1 MKRVVKLRKFANGD
15 VIDTK
20 SKTSLPK
27 SVSSPLISGQ
37 VGENENLYNEL
48 SPLSAEEMRLLS
60 NLAGYYANGGTT
72 PYELLN
78 PRYVYQNP
86 NHGNLVGVSPNPIGV
101 APDNVPNHNVLDENM
116 SAGLNPDGTIPTTQ
130 PSLKGIGIQNQLIPN
145 YNEGYSG
152 TPSDYFNGQIIQG
165 GGSYSQYNEE
175 GDPTTVWKNTEEAD
189 YNKMID
195 EQDRNKTNPYD
206 VIGAG
211 LSIAGAD
218 IDTDGALF
226 KLGQSLNFNADKF
239 APEYKNVARV
249 GNVARFAGALGKTIL
264 AGARNINAGAGYQ
277 NRLQNFKEWN
287 DAKEVERAKGHYQ
300 VVEDGGIIQ
309 FLANGGRI
317 EDIITPEM
325 LMSGN
330 YTTGV
335 KAGQPANAEVENGEY
350 LQHPD
355 GAVQQVVGKSHE
367 NGGEAMML
375 EPGTKVV
382 SDNLKLGKELS
393 KDINATFDLKT
404 KANDTYAKAIDKFKK
419 KNGLDKLED
428 EEENLLKRAEKNEKV
443 SSATTKSLNK
453 EHLSKQFKELEEE
466 KASAQEM
473 LSQFTDFIFQA
484 QQQAKGEYDQMSE
497 GMSPEA
503 AMPTEEELQM
513 LQQQSAAQQGEEAV
527 QAEADMQ
534 QQQQQAGEVMSNG
547 GLFEDPRFLNLVK
560 QSGLSPER
568 ASQLYQTYRNGGYAG
583 LEKFADGGKPK
594 RETKNLKED
603 ADFILEMT
611 KKDPEFAKEFAT
623 FFKYMRLNPYALIE
637 RDTQHYNKNSNLYG
651 GIEDT
656 ADARMN
662 WLYDKNEDLLDFYE
676 TDKNGKRRV
685 KKGKEG
691 EYQKKYAELSDKWV
705 NRLVKKGLWTEKQ
718 AQMFKDYI
726 AYHDAKDTARGF
738 DSKVGDFT
746 SSRSFLGVPIFK
758 TEEERKAAEG
768 AGIFTLKQ
776 FRKAW
781 EKDKDKLIKLGIS
794 EESFNNA
801 KTELEENG
809 DLDMGMYS
817 LEPQDP
823 PQEPKETPEEP
834 EEPKE
839 TPVPAK
845 PEEPARRRGE
855 EGVFDWL
862 LFPDQTPLPPD
873 GVVPHLMVDRTYE
886 RLDPVRISYEPQM
899 VEGQRQLAQLQDSV
913 ASLPETARAAVL
925 ANAMASTQQ
934 NLNNAIGQV
943 QLANQ
948 QNEMQTEQFNIGQSN
963 MEENARA
970 QDLLNF
976 EQRQLMAYEN
986 TLRDYN
992 DWFEKVQNNYMN
1004 EYQTRLRMQQIN
1016 QLTDNFKTDMF
1027 GKTRE
1032 IDTGEKFSNNSF
1044 ALNYERLAAEMLKQQ
1059 SEAELAKAKAKA
1071 KAAEVEH
1078 KNNEAIVSG
1087 AIGKYTKR

>member
-1 MKRVVKLRKFANGD
+1 MV
-15 VIDTK
+15 
-20 SKTSLPK
+20 
-27 SVSSPLISGQ
+27 
-37 VGENENLYNEL
+37 
-48 SPLSAEEMRLLS
+48 
-60 NLAGYYANGGTT
+60 
-72 PYELLN
+72 
-78 PRYVYQNP
+78 
-86 NHGNLVGVSPNPIGV
+86 
-101 APDNVPNHNVLDENM
+101 
-116 SAGLNPDGTIPTTQ
+116 
-130 PSLKGIGIQNQLIPN
+130 
-145 YNEGYSG
+145 
-152 TPSDYFNGQIIQG
+152 
-165 GGSYSQYNEE
+165 
-175 GDPTTVWKNTEEAD
+175 
-189 YNKMID
+189 D
-195 EQDRNKTNPYD
+195 EQGENKTNPYD

-287 DAKEVERAKGHYQ
+287 DAKEAERAKGHYQ

-335 KAGQPANAEVENGEY
+335 KVGQPANAEVENGEY

-419 KNGLDKLED
+419 KNGLDKLE
-428 EEENLLKRAEKNEKV
+428 EEEEDLLKRAEKNEKV

-484 QQQAKGEYDQMSE
+484 QQQAKGEYDQMGQ

-513 LQQQSAAQQGEEAV
+513 LQQQNAAQQGEEAV

-568 ASQLYQTYRNGGYAG
+568 ASQLYQTYRNGGYVG

-594 RETKNLKED
+594 RETKNLRED

-839 TPVPAK
+839 IPIPAK

-862 LFPDQTPLPPD
+862 LFPDQTPIPPD

-886 RLDPVRISYEPQM
+886 RLDPVRVSYEPQM

-1027 GKTRE
+1027 GRTRE

-1044 ALNYERLAAEMLKQQ
+1044 ALNYERLAAEMMKQQ

>member
-1 MKRVVKLRKFANGD
+1 M
-15 VIDTK
+15 
-20 SKTSLPK
+20 SK
-27 SVSSPLISGQ
+27 
-37 VGENENLYNEL
+37 
-48 SPLSAEEMRLLS
+48 
-60 NLAGYYANGGTT
+60 
-72 PYELLN
+72 
-78 PRYVYQNP
+78 
-86 NHGNLVGVSPNPIGV
+86 
-101 APDNVPNHNVLDENM
+101 
-116 SAGLNPDGTIPTTQ
+116 
-130 PSLKGIGIQNQLIPN
+130 
-145 YNEGYSG
+145 
-152 TPSDYFNGQIIQG
+152 
-165 GGSYSQYNEE
+165 
-175 GDPTTVWKNTEEAD
+175 
-189 YNKMID
+189 
-195 EQDRNKTNPYD
+195 
-206 VIGAG
+206 
-211 LSIAGAD
+211 
-218 IDTDGALF
+218 
-226 KLGQSLNFNADKF
+226 
-239 APEYKNVARV
+239 
-249 GNVARFAGALGKTIL
+249 
-264 AGARNINAGAGYQ
+264 
-277 NRLQNFKEWN
+277 
-287 DAKEVERAKGHYQ
+287 
-300 VVEDGGIIQ
+300 
-309 FLANGGRI
+309 
-317 EDIITPEM
+317 
-325 LMSGN
+325 
-330 YTTGV
+330 
-335 KAGQPANAEVENGEY
+335 
-350 LQHPD
+350 
-355 GAVQQVVGKSHE
+355 
-367 NGGEAMML
+367 
-375 EPGTKVV
+375 
-382 SDNLKLGKELS
+382 
-393 KDINATFDLKT
+393 
-404 KANDTYAKAIDKFKK
+404 
-419 KNGLDKLED
+419 
-428 EEENLLKRAEKNEKV
+428 
-443 SSATTKSLNK
+443 
-453 EHLSKQFKELEEE
+453 
-466 KASAQEM
+466 
-473 LSQFTDFIFQA
+473 
-484 QQQAKGEYDQMSE
+484 
-497 GMSPEA
+497 
-503 AMPTEEELQM
+503 
-513 LQQQSAAQQGEEAV
+513 
-527 QAEADMQ
+527 
-534 QQQQQAGEVMSNG
+534 G

-594 RETKNLKED
+594 RETKNLRED

-862 LFPDQTPLPPD
+862 LFPDQTPIPPD

-886 RLDPVRISYEPQM
+886 RLDPVRVSYEPQM

-1027 GKTRE
+1027 GRTRE

-1044 ALNYERLAAEMLKQQ
+1044 ALNYERLAAEMMKQQ

>member
-20 SKTSLPK
+20 SKTSPSK
-27 SVSSPLISGQ
+27 PMSSSLTSGQ

-60 NLAGYYANGGTT
+60 NLAGYYANGGTA

-86 NHGNLVGVSPNPIGV
+86 NHGNLVGIAPNPIGV
-101 APDNVPNHNVLDENM
+101 APDNVPSENM
-116 SAGLNPDGTIPTTQ
+116 SVGLNPDGTIPTTQ
-130 PSLKGIGIQNQLIPN
+130 PSLKGIGIQNQPVPT

-152 TPSDYFNGQIIQG
+152 TPSNYFNGQIIQG
-165 GGSYSQYNEE
+165 EGSYSQYNEE
-175 GDPTTVWKNTEEAD
+175 GDPTTIWKNTEEAD
-189 YNKMID
+189 YNKMVD
-195 EQDRNKTNPYD
+195 EQGRDKANPYD
-206 VIGAG
+206 ILGAG

-249 GNVARFAGALGKTIL
+249 GNAARFAGALGKTIL
-264 AGARNINAGAGYQ
+264 AGARNINAGMGYQ

-287 DAKEVERAKGHYQ
+287 DAKEAERAKGHYQ

-484 QQQAKGEYDQMSE
+484 QQQAKGEYDQTGQ

-513 LQQQSAAQQGEEAV
+513 LQQQNAAQQGEEAV

-534 QQQQQAGEVMSNG
+534 QQQQQAGEIMSNG

-594 RETKNLKED
+594 RETKNLRED

-676 TDKNGKRRV
+676 IDKNGKRRV

-839 TPVPAK
+839 IPIPAK

-862 LFPDQTPLPPD
+862 LFPDQTPIPPD

-886 RLDPVRISYEPQM
+886 RLDPVRVSYEPQM

-1027 GKTRE
+1027 GRTRE

-1044 ALNYERLAAEMLKQQ
+1044 ALNYERLAAEMMKQQ

>member
-1 MKRVVKLRKFANGD
+1 MKRVVKLRKFANREVVD
-15 VIDTK
+15 AE
-20 SKTSLPK
+20 SKTSLPNP
-27 SVSSPLISGQ
+27 VSSSLTNSNVDGS
-37 VGENENLYNEL
+37 EYLYNEL

-60 NLAGYYANGGTT
+60 NLAGYYANGGVT

-78 PRYVYQNP
+78 PRYIYQNP
-86 NHGNLVGVSPNPIGV
+86 NYGNVVGITPN
-101 APDNVPNHNVLDENM
+101 DNM
-116 SAGLNPDGTIPTTQ
+116 SVGLNPDGTIPTTQ
-130 PSLKGIGIQNQLIPN
+130 PSLKGVGIQNQPVPT

-152 TPSDYFNGQIIQG
+152 TPSNYFNGQIIQG
-165 GGSYSQYNEE
+165 GGSYSQYNDE
-175 GDPTTVWKNTEEAD
+175 GDPTTVWKNTEEAA
-189 YNKMID
+189 YNDMID
-195 EQDRNKTNPYD
+195 KQEENKPNPYD
-206 VIGAG
+206 ILGAG

-239 APEYKNVARV
+239 APEYKNMARA
-249 GNVARFAGALGKTIL
+249 GNIARFAGALGKTIL

-287 DAKEVERAKGHYQ
+287 DAKEAERAKGKYQ

-335 KAGQPANAEVENGEY
+335 KNGQPANAEVENGEY
-350 LQHPD
+350 LQHPN

-393 KDINATFDLKT
+393 KDINNTFDLKT
-404 KANDTYAKAIDKFKK
+404 KANDTYARAIDKFKK
-419 KNGLDKLED
+419 KNGLDKLE
-428 EEENLLKRAEKNEKV
+428 EEEEDLLKRAEKNENV

-453 EHLSKQFKELEEE
+453 EHLSKQFKELEDE

-484 QQQAKGEYDQMSE
+484 QQQSKGEYVQMGE
-497 GMSPEA
+497 GMSPEE

-513 LQQQSAAQQGEEAV
+513 LQQQNAAQQGEEAV

-547 GLFEDPRFLNLVK
+547 GLFEDVRFLNLVK

-817 LEPQDP
+817 LAPQDP

-839 TPVPAK
+839 IPVPAK
-845 PEEPARRRGE
+845 PEEPTRRRGE

-862 LFPDQTPLPPD
+862 LFPDQTPIPPD

-886 RLDPVRISYEPQM
+886 RLDPVRVSYEPQM

-1027 GKTRE
+1027 GRTRE

-1044 ALNYERLAAEMLKQQ
+1044 ALNYERLVAEMMKQQ